1 MNRTLNRNSEQKGCD
16 FMNAHKYLQRIK
28 VLDTKIKNTE
38 ERIET
43 LKAAASGAGSI
54 RYDKER
60 VQTSMIDS
68 KLESLV
74 LQYIELEDKVMQ
86 MKARKKHLIQ
96 TALMQIDNLSSD
108 KDQRIL
114 KMIYIDFMSYNKI
127 ARYFD
132 VSRWT
137 IYRWRD
143 EALEHFSDTNKDIVS

>member
-1 MNRTLNRNSEQKGCD
+1 
-16 FMNAHKYLQRIK
+16 
-28 VLDTKIKNTE
+28 
-38 ERIET
+38 
-43 LKAAASGAGSI
+43 
-54 RYDKER
+54 
-60 VQTSMIDS
+60 MIDS

-143 EALEHFSDTNKDIVS
+143 EALEQFSDTNKDIVS